1 MRYSEYF
8 LPTTREIPADAE
20 LASHIYCLRA
30 GLIRKVA
37 SGIYIFLPLGMKVL
51 QKIETIIRQEMN
63 AKGAQE
69 VLMPVLQPKE
79 LWEKSGRW
87 TEYGPEMMRLRDR
100 HERDFCLGPTH
111 EELITSTVDAEIFSY
126 KKLPLHLYQIQVKF
140 RDEIRPRFGLL
151 RGREFIMKDG
161 YCFCSNQKELEVIYQ
176 KMYEAYA
183 RVLERCGLD
192 YAVVEAESGII
203 GGEVSHE
210 FVVLADAGE
219 SELVLCPGCGYASN
233 AELAHFSWT
242 TIPDRED
249 MQEAALVETAGIKTI
264 EALAHYLS
272 VEPKKTIKTMLVQ
285 EGKNIFAIL
294 IRGDRELSLAK
305 SARHLRRSIGLVEQ
319 DTLSAHPEI
328 RMGYVGPFGLNAIPI
343 LADLEL
349 KESQNM
355 VIGANRDN
363 FHMVNANVG
372 RDFQVDQWGDFTYPV
387 WGDKCSKCANELEF
401 KRGIEVGHI
410 FQLGTKYSK
419 SLGATFIDE
428 DGQSQNFVMGCFGI
442 GVTRLLAS
450 IIEQKHDE
458 RGIIWP
464 VSVAPFQVIIL
475 LLNPTNNR
483 QREAAE
489 HLYEI
494 FQKHGLEVLLDDR
507 DERAGVKFTDAE
519 LLGIPFI
526 CLIGNKL
533 EREGLVEVKIR
544 ESGDSFELPLEG
556 VVFRIQEIMGNQE
569 RGIQVDKGDTF

>member
-1 MRYSEYF
+1 MKYSEYF
-8 LPTTREIPADAE
+8 LPTTREVPSDAE

-37 SGIYIFLPLGMKVL
+37 SGIYIFLPMGMKVL

-87 TEYGPEMMRLRDR
+87 TEYGPEMMRVRDR

-161 YCFCSNQKELEVIYQ
+161 YCFCRNQKELEVIYQ
-176 KMYEAYA
+176 QMYEAYG

-233 AELAHFSWT
+233 AELAHFART

-249 MQEAALVETAGIKTI
+249 MKEAALVETAGIKTI

-285 EGKNIFAIL
+285 DGKNIFAIL
-294 IRGDRELSLAK
+294 IRGDQELSLAK
-305 SARHLRRSIGLVEQ
+305 SARHLRRSVGLVEQ
-319 DTLSAHPEI
+319 DTLDAHPEI

-349 KESQNM
+349 KGSRNM

-363 FHMVNANVG
+363 FHMINANVG
-372 RDFQVDQWGDFTYPV
+372 RDFQVDEWGDFTYPV

-401 KRGIEVGHI
+401 RRGIEVGHI

-464 VSVAPFQVIIL
+464 VSVAPFQVIIV
-475 LLNPTNNR
+475 LLNPTNNK

-489 HLYEI
+489 HLYGVC
-494 FQKHGLEVLLDDR
+494 QKHGLEVLLDDR

-519 LLGIPFI
+519 LLGIPFM
-526 CLIGNKL
+526 CLIGNRL
-533 EREGLVEVKIR
+533 EREGLVEVKLR
-544 ESGDSFELPLEG
+544 ERGDRFELPLEE
-556 VVFRIQEIMGNQE
+556 VVFRIQEIMHNQE